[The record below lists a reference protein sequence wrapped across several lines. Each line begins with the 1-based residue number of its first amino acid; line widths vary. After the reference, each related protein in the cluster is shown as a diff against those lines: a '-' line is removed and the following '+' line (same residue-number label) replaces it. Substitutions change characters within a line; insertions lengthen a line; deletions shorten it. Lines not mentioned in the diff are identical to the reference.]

1 MALWL
6 SRSVVFSWNGTGLD
20 CTGYAAYQI
29 MILNAPSF
37 FNSVFAMVKPLLN
50 EATKKKID
58 LLPVAHAGDE
68 MLKVIPSE
76 SLPPHYGGT
85 SQVSLSVRT
94 LQCILAAPKKSEE
107 SISESAS
114 CRFSELSWILGVR
127 VGRAVLLIVDDD

>member
-1 MALWL
+1 
-6 SRSVVFSWNGTGLD
+6 
-20 CTGYAAYQI
+20 

-76 SLPPHYGGT
+76 SLPAHYGGT
-85 SQVSLSVRT
+85 SEVSPRAFVCRHNIGRT
-94 LQCILAAPKKSEE
+94 EKKKLKTFFRKKGLFLV
-107 SISESAS
+107 A
-114 CRFSELSWILGVR
+114 SELL
-127 VGRAVLLIVDDD
+127 